1 MLPPQAVVQEQSFN
15 STPMCSGGAMPV
27 VNRSGQFLW
36 PVEEEKLL
44 PESVRFWGSWS
55 CVCVEMS
62 QKNDR
67 EHTAIK
73 AEINFLKM

>member
-1 MLPPQAVVQEQSFN
+1 
-15 STPMCSGGAMPV
+15 MPV